1 MTPIPARLRAG
12 GRTRTGPSVQA
23 RAVVTGAGGGLGRAF
38 CLELARRG
46 GRVICTDVDEAAA
59 KETVRLI
66 DTQVEGSR
74 EAIAVRCDVTDLTE
88 VRLLADAAQT
98 WLDGPPTLVVNNAGI
113 GTGGNPVGDDDLDD
127 WHATHAVNFW
137 GVVHGCHVFT
147 PILRAAGRGGVL
159 NVASAAAFA
168 AAPRMGAY
176 STSKAAVLAL
186 SETVA
191 AETAGSGITVSV
203 LCPTFIRT
211 GIVDAGR
218 ISAEASGLAARLM
231 TATGRA
237 PAEIARTALDAHD
250 RGRLHVLPQW
260 EARLLWR
267 AKRVLPGPYTRATG
281 LFTRLATALTPHG
294 GSP

>member
-1 MTPIPARLRAG
+1 MIQPPTRLHAG
-12 GRTRTGPSVQA
+12 DTTRTGPSVQA

-38 CLELARRG
+38 CIELARRG
-46 GRVICTDVDEAAA
+46 GRVICADVDEAAA
-59 KETVRLI
+59 KQTMHLI
-66 DTQVEGSR
+66 DTECEGR
-74 EAIAVRCDVTDLTE
+74 GEAIAVRCDVTDLTQ
-88 VRLLADAAQT
+88 VRWLADAART

-113 GTGGNPVGDDDLDD
+113 GTGGEPVGADDLDD

-159 NVASAAAFA
+159 NVASAASFA

-186 SETVA
+186 SETLA
-191 AETAGSGITVSV
+191 AETAGSGVTVSV

-211 GIVDAGR
+211 GIVDAAR
-218 ISAEASGLAARLM
+218 ISTEVRGLAARLM
-231 TATGRA
+231 NATGRA
-237 PAEIARTALDAHD
+237 PAEIARAALDAHD
-250 RGRLHVLPQW
+250 HGRLHVVPQW

-267 AKRVLPGPYTRATG
+267 VKRALPGPYTRAAG
-281 LFTRLATALTPHG
+281 LFARLAARTDDRHG
-294 GSP
+294 G